1 MAKVTLKIDGKNKQ
15 FVKDKL
21 NLGAMKA
28 QAEFEEKLQGGFSFM
43 NEMQF
48 LYRKHRKVLN
58 EQEKLENKLAEVE
71 TDEEREE
78 LFQKIEDIEATEEYK
93 AFESEADEL
102 RERAEKESSLESFE
116 VYDSFASLLVKVFD
130 EKFTVDQVFDGLE
143 VENSLPETYS
153 KIFAS
158 NDTGKQTKKASTTAR
173 EVVEDIYEVYRHF
186 IEDAQYKPYEVDQIV
201 MEDFNKIFAT
211 KKRKKKASKV
221 AKSGALSPEQM
232 MAML

>member
-48 LYRKHRKVLN
+48 LYRKHRKILN
-58 EQEKLENKLAEVE
+58 EQEKLESKLAEVE

-93 AFESEADEL
+93 AF
-102 RERAEKESSLESFE
+102 
-116 VYDSFASLLVKVFD
+116 
-130 EKFTVDQVFDGLE
+130 
-143 VENSLPETYS
+143 
-153 KIFAS
+153 
-158 NDTGKQTKKASTTAR
+158 
-173 EVVEDIYEVYRHF
+173 
-186 IEDAQYKPYEVDQIV
+186 
-201 MEDFNKIFAT
+201 
-211 KKRKKKASKV
+211 
-221 AKSGALSPEQM
+221 
-232 MAML
+232 

>member
-43 NEMQF
+43 NEMQY

-78 LFQKIEDIEATEEYK
+78 IEATEEYK
-93 AFESEADEL
+93 AFESEVDEL
-102 RERAEKESSLESFE
+102 REKAEKETSLETFE
-116 VYDSFASLLVKVFD
+116 VYDAFASLLVKVFD

-158 NDTGKQTKKASTTAR
+158 NDAGKSTKKANTT
-173 EVVEDIYEVYRHF
+173 
-186 IEDAQYKPYEVDQIV
+186 
-201 MEDFNKIFAT
+201 
-211 KKRKKKASKV
+211 KAKQP
-221 AKSGALSPEQM
+221 AKS
-232 MAML
+232 

>member
-43 NEMQF
+43 NEMQY

-78 LFQKIEDIEATEEYK
+78 LFQKIEEIEATEEYK
-93 AFESEADEL
+93 AFESEVDEL
-102 RERAEKESSLESFE
+102 REKAEKETSLETFE
-116 VYDSFASLLVKVFD
+116 VYDAFANLLVKVFD

-158 NDTGKQTKKASTTAR
+158 NDAGKSTKKASTT
-173 EVVEDIYEVYRHF
+173 
-186 IEDAQYKPYEVDQIV
+186 K
-201 MEDFNKIFAT
+201 T
-211 KKRKKKASKV
+211 KQP
-221 AKSGALSPEQM
+221 AKS
-232 MAML
+232 

>member
-58 EQEKLENKLAEVE
+58 EQEKLESKLAEVE

-158 NDTGKQTKKASTTAR
+158 NDTGKQTKKR
-173 EVVEDIYEVYRHF
+173 VQRR
-186 IEDAQYKPYEVDQIV
+186 Q
-201 MEDFNKIFAT
+201 N
-211 KKRKKKASKV
+211 
-221 AKSGALSPEQM
+221 SPRSRRRY
-232 MAML
+232 L

>member
-43 NEMQF
+43 NE
-48 LYRKHRKVLN
+48 
-58 EQEKLENKLAEVE
+58 E
-71 TDEEREE
+71 
-78 LFQKIEDIEATEEYK
+78 IEATEEYK
-93 AFESEADEL
+93 AFESEVDEL
-102 RERAEKESSLESFE
+102 REKAEKETSLETFE
-116 VYDSFASLLVKVFD
+116 VYDAFASLLVKVFD

-158 NDTGKQTKKASTTAR
+158 NDAGKSTKKANTT
-173 EVVEDIYEVYRHF
+173 
-186 IEDAQYKPYEVDQIV
+186 
-201 MEDFNKIFAT
+201 
-211 KKRKKKASKV
+211 KAKQP
-221 AKSGALSPEQM
+221 AKS
-232 MAML
+232 